1 MKRSDLRRLTIAIA
15 SATMMASVA
24 APALAY
30 DVEPGLYLQAVQNFV
45 EAGDDQD
52 ALRLLVRLQ
61 AIGVTDIAFGDL
73 IVSVEDLAALI
84 VEGSPRS
91 IAAFRDIVSSV
102 LIGGGASWIAGNT
115 VVAAVNSDQFNGFP
129 IGSTG

>member
-30 DVEPGLYLQAVQNFV
+30 DVEPGLYLQAVQNYV
-45 EAGDDQD
+45 EAGDDED

-84 VEGSPRS
+84 DEGSPRS
-91 IAAFRDIVSSV
+91 IAAFREIVSSV
-102 LIGGGASWIAGNT
+102 LIGGEASWVAGT
-115 VVAAVNSDQFNGFP
+115 SEVAAVNSDQFDGFP